1 MLPLLSGAIE
11 NTRRQIRD
19 PKIRDSMVL
28 EDDMKSKLWR
38 SAVALMFLF
47 HGSLYAQQQKA
58 PEVRRVVTA
67 LDANG
72 KAVVMFDSA
81 VALTSLRSPNPATE
95 MWVTDKSPSD
105 FSWTAD
111 RGKTPVHLT
120 PPRGGTVFRIVD
132 FVPIT
137 PKIEAMDINTMMKVA
152 GADAPS
158 KGLPP
163 RHPMMHRTR
172 SLDYAIIMS
181 GEIDMLLDDTEVHL
195 KAGDVIVQQAT
206 NHAWVNRGKEVCR
219 VAFILMDSQE
229 P

>member
-1 MLPLLSGAIE
+1 MQTKLSYAIAGV
-11 NTRRQIRD
+11 
-19 PKIRDSMVL
+19 M
-28 EDDMKSKLWR
+28 
-38 SAVALMFLF
+38 LMFAGNLC
-47 HGSLYAQQQKA
+47 AQQQKP
-58 PEVRRVVTA
+58 PEIRRVVTA

-72 KAVVMFDSA
+72 KAVVMFDGA
-81 VALTSLRSPNPATE
+81 AALTSFRSPNPATE

-105 FSWTAD
+105 YSSTAD

-120 PPRGGTVFRIVD
+120 PPKGGTIFRIVD

-152 GADAPS
+152 GADAPA

-181 GEIDMLLDDTEVHL
+181 GEIDMLLDDTVVHL
-195 KAGDVIVQQAT
+195 KAGDVVVQQAT

-219 VAFILMDSQE
+219 IAFILMDAQE

>member
-1 MLPLLSGAIE
+1 MQTKLSYAIAGV
-11 NTRRQIRD
+11 
-19 PKIRDSMVL
+19 M
-28 EDDMKSKLWR
+28 
-38 SAVALMFLF
+38 LMFAGNL
-47 HGSLYAQQQKA
+47 GAQQQKP
-58 PEVRRVVTA
+58 PEIRRVVTA

-72 KAVVMFDSA
+72 KAVVMFDGA
-81 VALTSLRSPNPATE
+81 AALTSLRSPNPATE

-105 FSWTAD
+105 YSSTAD

-120 PPRGGTVFRIVD
+120 PPKGGTIFRIVD

-152 GADAPS
+152 GADAPA

-181 GEIDMLLDDTEVHL
+181 GEIDMLLDDTVVHL
-195 KAGDVIVQQAT
+195 KAGDVVVQQAT

-219 VAFILMDSQE
+219 IAFILMDAQE